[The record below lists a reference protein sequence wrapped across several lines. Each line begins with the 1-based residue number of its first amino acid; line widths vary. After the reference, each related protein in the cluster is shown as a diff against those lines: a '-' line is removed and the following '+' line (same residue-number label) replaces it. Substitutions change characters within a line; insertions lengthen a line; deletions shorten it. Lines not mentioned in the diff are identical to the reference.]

1 MSDIDQLDIIS
12 IIYHR
17 VYLFLLTQR
26 PFSENRDLFLTRT
39 RLITKYTVTQK
50 ELIILKIQM

>member
-50 ELIILKIQM
+50 ELIILKI